1 MPLANVAKTTIT
13 VARTVHAGYK
23 ILATIVL
30 GYYLIKETIQ
40 RERYGRKSAGSSRG
54 YGAK

>member
-54 YGAK
+54 SSAK